1 MPTRASRTTYAAI
14 LLGTVH
20 CAAAQPPAVED
31 ELEQLKET
39 LTRRIDDNLPN
50 AGSFN
55 TNGFRVEAAEVEE
68 LGADFTPSGERFE
81 MLSVTAGGMFE
92 VLVEKGRSIS
102 QGGGVA
108 ILHRLS
114 GQPIVSTGDGDGDG
128 LLDSITYSKL
138 DEDGKAL
145 VTVIDYEADGQ
156 PDVRFNSAAG
166 YTEIWHVDR
175 WLRIERRG
183 EQRGVI
189 LNGEFIELERQ
200 GNRRV
205 VPRR

>member
-1 MPTRASRTTYAAI
+1 MQTRACRTACAA
-14 LLGTVH
+14 LLLATVH
-20 CAAAQPPAVED
+20 FAAAQPPAVGD
-31 ELEQLKET
+31 ELEQLKEALSRT
-39 LTRRIDDNLPN
+39 IDDNLSN
-50 AGSFN
+50 AASFN
-55 TNGFRVEAAEVEE
+55 THGFRVAAAEVEE
-68 LGADFTPSGERFE
+68 LGGDFAPNGERFE

-108 ILHRLS
+108 IAHRVS

-138 DEDGKAL
+138 DEDGRAL

-156 PDVRFNSAAG
+156 LDLRFNIAAG

-183 EQRGVI
+183 DQRGVI
-189 LNGEFIELERQ
+189 LNGEFVELERQ

-205 VPRR
+205 VPQR